1 MEILLLAVHELFF
14 CKSLFHTSDNNN
26 HANYIL
32 VQMEILNFV
41 LRICAIDLIKN
52 DSKMYKLMLIHRLLI
67 AQHLGA
73 VCVSIKKENT
83 DVNPKRIILWND

>member
-14 CKSLFHTSDNNN
+14 CKSLFHTSDSNN

-52 DSKMYKLMLIHRLLI
+52 DSKMYKLMPIHLFLV
-67 AQHLGA
+67 AQHLDVVYALARKG
-73 VCVSIKKENT
+73 NM
-83 DVNPKRIILWND
+83 DVNPERN